1 MKDSAINESLQQ
13 LIRAY
18 KRRLRAGIQDHQIGL
33 PVSHI
38 RVLKGVYNLP
48 LSTARLIAQQ
58 MILDKAQVTRI
69 LNELVHTGLIEKTD
83 NPDDR
88 RSQFLTLT
96 ANGISTLEKVSG
108 QEAEVARQMARNLSN
123 EELENF
129 ARIASIM
136 VANMTEHATPDE
148 RN

>member
-1 MKDSAINESLQQ
+1 MNDIAINESLHQ
-13 LIRAY
+13 LIHAY
-18 KRRLRAGIQDHQIGL
+18 KRRLRAGMQAQQIGL

-38 RVLKGVYNLP
+38 RVLKGVYKFP
-48 LSTARLIAQQ
+48 MSTARSIAQRMQ
-58 MILDKAQVTRI
+58 LDKGQITRI
-69 LNELVHTGLIEKTD
+69 LNELVHSGLVEKSD

-96 ANGISTLEKVSG
+96 TDGISTLETVSG
-108 QEAEVARQMARNLSN
+108 QEAEVARQMTRNLST

-129 ARIASIM
+129 ARIARAM

-148 RN
+148 RS